1 MSKQRQSESG
11 NVSPYPVFI
20 RVCNQIPVFLIR
32 YLCDI
37 MSWGSDICV
46 YTRISVCDQT
56 SICMCVQISV
66 FAWHIVRVFRYL
78 TRNPSV
84 HLCVVESNCKFV
96 ITICLWPEI
105 LVSMFVCVWKLV
117 LVLDI
122 SMECL
127 NKKVNYVGNMN
138 LNVMNIFCNF
148 SMSSIGEPFLW
159 HFLTFHTIMSLYLM
173 GVFVLNKLL

>member
-1 MSKQRQSESG
+1 M
-11 NVSPYPVFI
+11 
-20 RVCNQIPVFLIR
+20 
-32 YLCDI
+32 
-37 MSWGSDICV
+37 
-46 YTRISVCDQT
+46 
-56 SICMCVQISV
+56 
-66 FAWHIVRVFRYL
+66 
-78 TRNPSV
+78 
-84 HLCVVESNCKFV
+84 
-96 ITICLWPEI
+96 
-105 LVSMFVCVWKLV
+105 LV

-173 GVFVLNKLL
+173 HGSVCSQQTLIVSYLLQFIIKILIRFFLVDDNRENFFVWI

>member
-1 MSKQRQSESG
+1 MC
-11 NVSPYPVFI
+11 I
-20 RVCNQIPVFLIR
+20 IR
-32 YLCDI
+32 YQCF
-37 MSWGSDICV
+37 GSDICV
-46 YTRISVCDQT
+46 IKCLWDQISVCTLRYQ
-56 SICMCVQISV
+56 CVIKHQYACVFKYLYGYCI

-84 HLCVVESNCKFV
+84 HMCVVESNCKFV

-105 LVSMFVCVWKLV
+105 LVSMFVCVWMLV

-127 NKKVNYVGNMN
+127 NKKENYVGNMN